1 MNIKVPIAILA
12 CRAVRLAARV
22 LHRGGTAKPG
32 EIALKICP
40 ELLSVLSRGVK
51 TVVITGTNGK
61 TTTARMVEQ
70 AFADAGLSYI
80 ANRSGANLISGITT
94 EFALKSSLFRRCKCS
109 YAVIECD
116 EAACRRTLAQL
127 QPQAILVTNLFRDQ
141 MDRFGDVSVTLQ
153 NIREGIEKVPEATVC
168 INADCPLC
176 STLSGLPN
184 PRIFFGLENGAVS
197 ASDSDG
203 GDVRRCPG
211 CGGELEYAY
220 RVFGH
225 LGGWKCSDCG
235 KTRPETDVGVSA
247 VLSST
252 AEGSRVNMRVN
263 GEEYPVCINLP
274 AVYNIYNAAG
284 STAALLAMGFDT
296 SAAFAALESF
306 SCGFGRMESLPIGS
320 AGARMMLVK
329 NPTGCQQVL
338 DFLSRLEDSFELVI
352 CLNDRAGDGTD
363 ISWIWETGFEK
374 LASLGDRLACVS
386 VSGIRWADMA
396 LRLKYAGIPEDKIK
410 CRPDYAELT
419 EEMAKTDKPIYIIP
433 TYSAMLE
440 LRSHIVRRTG
450 GAEFWEG

>member
-12 CRAVRLAARV
+12 CRAVRFAARV

-61 TTTARMVEQ
+61 TTSARMIEQ

-94 EFALKSSLFRRCKCS
+94 EFALKSSLFGRCKCS

-127 QPQAILVTNLFRDQ
+127 KPRAVLVTNLFRDQ
-141 MDRFGDVSVTLQ
+141 LDRFGDVSVTLQ
-153 NIREGIEKVPEATVC
+153 SIREGLEKVPNTTIC

-176 STLSGLPN
+176 STLSELPN
-184 PRIFFGLENGAVS
+184 PHVFFGLGSGAVS
-197 ASDSDG
+197 SSASDG
-203 GDVRRCPG
+203 GDVKRCPD
-211 CGGELEYAY
+211 CGAEIEYSY
-220 RVFGH
+220 RSFGH
-225 LGGWKCSDCG
+225 LGGWRCPGCG
-235 KTRPETDVGVSA
+235 KSRAEADVSVSEI
-247 VLSST
+247 LSST
-252 AEGSRVNMRVN
+252 AAGSRVTMSVR
-263 GEEYPVCINLP
+263 GSESPVSINLP

-284 STAALLAMGFDT
+284 STAALLAMDFDP
-296 SAAFAALESF
+296 AAAYAALESF
-306 SCGFGRMESLPIGS
+306 SCGFGRMESLPIGEK
-320 AGARMMLVK
+320 GARMMLVK
-329 NPTGCQQVL
+329 NPTGCEQVL
-338 DFLSRLEDSFELVI
+338 DFLSGLDEELELVI

-374 LASLGDRLACVS
+374 LAALGDKLESVS

-396 LRLKYAGIPEDKIK
+396 LRLKYAGLPAYKIK

-419 EEMAKTDKPIYIIP
+419 DELAKAARPVYIIP